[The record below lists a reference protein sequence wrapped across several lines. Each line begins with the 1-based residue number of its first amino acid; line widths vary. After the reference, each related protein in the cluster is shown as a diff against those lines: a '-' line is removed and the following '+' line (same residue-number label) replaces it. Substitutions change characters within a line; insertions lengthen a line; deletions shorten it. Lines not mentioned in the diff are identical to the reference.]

1 MSVVSRLT
9 SLIQSFRSD
18 GYENTLSGLGVGGR
32 TQANRF
38 VPADTLTEEQLLQL
52 HDNNWLARRIVE
64 TLPAQALR
72 KPILADPKGIAE
84 FTRLNTDA
92 RFPNGIFKQALN
104 MGRLCGG
111 AMIVIGVKGSGT
123 PLEQELPIDPATGAP
138 RAGKIEFLD
147 LLTRFQVES
156 DQKYDTPED
165 PTTHGRTSVFKV
177 KSGRLKG
184 LKIHAS
190 RMIFFEGD
198 VKTRLEDGK
207 QEDRD
212 FPWQSCLQNVAE
224 ALSNYG
230 ISWTAVSHL
239 LQEAS
244 IAYLKLKG
252 LTDLLGTENRSL
264 VEERMN
270 LFSVG
275 RTVAKTVFLDG
286 GNGNGDTGE
295 EFGRVGVSFQDVP
308 QLLEQLTLTISGAS
322 AIPVSI
328 LLGQPPSG
336 LNATGEM
343 DLRQFYDR
351 VEEYRTNSVKPKLD
365 MLLIVTG
372 SKPEYS
378 FPSLWDPTASQLAD
392 IRVKNTGADAQ
403 LFTIGVVEPDDILR
417 SRAKDGTLG
426 IKFDDV
432 DALLAEKAKQ
442 KNGPKIEITPT
453 ENARAITINEIRAN
467 QGKDPLT
474 LPGGGGLDPDAD
486 LPSELYYLKKTAEI
500 DAIARASN
508 PAATT
513 TSGTPGTPS
522 GEPSPADGGSRGP
535 GQLAQASG
543 GGAQPSG

>member
-1 MSVVSRLT
+1 MILT
-9 SLIQSFRSD
+9 RKSAMLLGSMRSD
-18 GYENTLSGLGVGGR
+18 GYENSLSGLGVGGR
-32 TQANRF
+32 TNANKF
-38 VPADTLTEEQLLQL
+38 VASDTLTAEQLLTL
-52 HDNNWLARRIVE
+52 YDNNWLARRIVE

-72 KPILADPKGIAE
+72 KPILAEPKSIE
-84 FTRLNTDA
+84 SFTKLNTDA

-111 AMIVIGVKGSGT
+111 AMIVLGVKGSGA
-123 PLEQELPIDPATGAP
+123 PLEAPLPVDKDGAP
-138 RAGKIEFLD
+138 RAGKVEFLD

-156 DQKYDTPED
+156 AAKYDTPDD

-177 KSGRLKG
+177 KSGRLKD

-198 VKTRLEDGK
+198 VKTTLSDSE
-207 QEDRD
+207 QSDRD

-264 VEERMN
+264 IEERMN

-365 MLLIVTG
+365 TLLTVTG
-372 SKPEYS
+372 SKVAYT

-392 IRVKNTGADAQ
+392 IRVKNTGADFQ
-403 LFTIGVVEPDDILR
+403 LFTMGVFEPDDVLR
-417 SRAKDGTLG
+417 SRSKDGTLG
-426 IKFDDV
+426 IKFEDIEK
-432 DALLAEKAKQ
+432 LLAEKAKA
-442 KNGPKIEITPT
+442 KDGPKIEITPT

-467 QGKDPLT
+467 QGKEPLK
-474 LPGGGGLDPDAD
+474 LPTGGLDPDAD
-486 LPSELYYLKKTAEI
+486 LPSELYYAKKLAEI
-500 DAIARASN
+500 EAIAHVQSSTT
-508 PAATT
+508 PAANGAAGP
-513 TSGTPGTPS
+513 TSGQPSAPS
-522 GEPSPADGGSRGP
+522 GGSAGP

-543 GGAQPSG
+543 GGTQTRS